1 MRRIESL
8 IIQTVT
14 SLVDAAEQA
23 GGKVV
28 FMDSGAGASTR
39 AVQGILGMQTETTP
53 PPAPHR

>member
-28 FMDSGAGASTR
+28 FMDSSGDADVR
-39 AVQGILGMQTETTP
+39 GME
-53 PPAPHR
+53 